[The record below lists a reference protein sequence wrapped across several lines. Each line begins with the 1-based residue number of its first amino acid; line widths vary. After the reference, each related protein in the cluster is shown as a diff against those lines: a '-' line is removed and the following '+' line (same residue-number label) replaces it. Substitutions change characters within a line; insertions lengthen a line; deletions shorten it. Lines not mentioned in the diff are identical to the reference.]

1 MIEPRQAL
9 LPGGDDTIAAIAS
22 GNGRGALAMVRLSG
36 PRAHAIASAV
46 IRPWRPDH
54 RVARPARLIDPQSE
68 TPIDHCV
75 VTAFSAPRSYTG
87 EDLVEISVHGG
98 PLVPSLVLSALLD
111 SGARL
116 ALPGEFTRRTVLNGK
131 LDIVQAEAV
140 GDLAT
145 ARSRAGHQLALRQL
159 DGKLSARLDAIRAQV
174 IDLEALLAYDVDFP
188 EEDDGPVSTAQI
200 MAAITALGEALDA
213 LLATARQGELLRS
226 GVVVVIAGPPNV
238 GKSTLFNALLESAR
252 AIVTDEPGT
261 TRDALEAELDVEGW
275 PLRLVDTAG
284 IHTPSSR
291 VEELGIEL
299 SQRWLHAADL
309 VLACGDLSTSPWR
322 VAAELSRHSSAP
334 VLKLRLKADLVAPG
348 HFSSSERRLEDA
360 AAEAE
365 PHELRVSAVT
375 GYGIAELRRAI
386 ADVLGRQVGHLG
398 AEMPV
403 LTRERHVA
411 GVARARDEVE
421 AFEHAWR
428 EGSLPA
434 VVAAVHLHT
443 AAAALGEVVGD
454 VTVGD
459 VLDRVFS
466 TFCVGK

>member
-1 MIEPRQAL
+1 
-9 LPGGDDTIAAIAS
+9 
-22 GNGRGALAMVRLSG
+22 MVRLSG
-36 PRAHAIASAV
+36 SRAHAIASAV

-54 RVARPARLIDPQSE
+54 RVARPARLVDPKSE
-68 TPIDHCV
+68 TLIDHCV

-98 PLVPSLVLSALLD
+98 PLVPSLVLGALLEA
-111 SGARL
+111 GARQ
-116 ALPGEFTRRTVLNGK
+116 ALPGEFTRRAVLNGK

-140 GDLAT
+140 GDLTA

-159 DGKLSARLDAIRAQV
+159 DGKLSARLDALRAQV
-174 IDLEALLAYDVDFP
+174 IGLEALLAYDVDFP
-188 EEDDGPVSTAQI
+188 EEDDGPVSAAQI
-200 MAAITALGEALDA
+200 MAAITALREALDA
-213 LLATARQGELLRS
+213 LLATARQGEVLRS

-238 GKSTLFNALLESAR
+238 GKSTLFNSLLESAR

-261 TRDALEAELDVEGW
+261 TRDALEADLDAEGW

-284 IHTPSSR
+284 IRAPSSR

-299 SQRWLHAADL
+299 SERWLRAADL
-309 VLACGDLSTSPWR
+309 VLACGDPSTSPSR

-334 VLKLRLKADLVAPG
+334 LLQLRLKADLVALGSLSPID
-348 HFSSSERRLEDA
+348 RRLEGA
-360 AAEAE
+360 ATKAE
-365 PHELRVSAVT
+365 PDELMVSAAT
-375 GYGIAELRRAI
+375 GHGLGELRRAI
-386 ADVLGRQVGHLG
+386 VNALERQIGPLG
-398 AEMPV
+398 ADLPV
-403 LTRERHVA
+403 LTRARHVA
-411 GVARARDEVE
+411 GVKRARDEVA
-421 AFEHAWR
+421 AFERAWR

-443 AAAALGEVVGD
+443 AAAALAEVVGD